1 MKDTKYNIHAT
12 NINGLG
18 AINVANEILNSLMP
32 LNNIQKIYYSNG
44 IKSAENNNN
53 YFLYKR
59 IFPNP
64 ISEGETLNLRD
75 LPDGKKQISV
85 FNNLG
90 QLIFFEKTH
99 SEECSIQR
107 KNWKGGV
114 YFVLIENKNERQAV
128 K

>member
-53 YFLYKR
+53 YFLLTKELLKAQMQ
-59 IFPNP
+59 IH
-64 ISEGETLNLRD
+64 NLSF
-75 LPDGKKQISV
+75 LEPLKS
-85 FNNLG
+85 F
-90 QLIFFEKTH
+90 KT
-99 SEECSIQR
+99 
-107 KNWKGGV
+107 
-114 YFVLIENKNERQAV
+114 FVTSL
-128 K
+128 